1 MQQQCSELKGRM
13 EVGKGEDDDICVPK
27 RSHPLEREY

>member
-13 EVGKGEDDDICVPK
+13 EVSKGEDDDICVPK
-27 RSHPLEREY
+27 VLIL